1 MILPRAN
8 TSRRIKGKLSLVT
21 VEARAALVAPV
32 PFVDWRLVAIEF
44 AIAKPSRIVSRQ
56 QPIYTLSRYL
66 PVSIWE
72 QVERQLEE
80 NNFLLRD
87 PIGELISQEQWSND

>member
-1 MILPRAN
+1 MYAS
-8 TSRRIKGKLSLVT
+8 SRYTLAMLQDNVYELVQQ
-21 VEARAALVAPV
+21 
-32 PFVDWRLVAIEF
+32 
-44 AIAKPSRIVSRQ
+44 KIVSRQ